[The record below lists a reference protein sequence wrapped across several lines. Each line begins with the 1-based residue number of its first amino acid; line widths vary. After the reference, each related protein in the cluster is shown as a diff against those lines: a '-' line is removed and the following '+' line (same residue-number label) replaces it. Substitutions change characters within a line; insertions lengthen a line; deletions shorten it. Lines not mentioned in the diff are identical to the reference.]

1 MSKQTIT
8 FYSPVISERL
18 VYTLDI
24 IFKCILKTECQVVN
38 TIDSRFLSENQ
49 VVINYSA
56 IKLEKAFQIYPSGLL
71 FETTIQEQPI
81 TNAYFDDLP
90 VIFHTG
96 TGSMPYDVFSAVFY
110 LVSRYEEYLPF
121 DADQYGRFKAEDSLA
136 YKLGFIHLPIVEMWS
151 YQLAHKLGIRVPDNS
166 YCQQLTI
173 DVDNAYKYRNKGFF
187 HHIGSILY
195 SLLSGKFLAVK
206 ERLAALSGKITDP
219 AQTFD
224 YLDEFQR
231 NLKIPIRF
239 FILVRQSLKYGNA
252 ISIHKSEYRILLNKI
267 HQKNAVGYHP
277 SFESVDSYK
286 LLNHEYSD
294 LCNVLDSKITCSR
307 QHYLKIRFPDNFR
320 ELIKLGIQE
329 EFSIGW
335 SGQLGFRAGISRPYP
350 FFDVLKDKQENLML
364 VPFVAMDRTLKDY
377 LKLAPDAAIEEVN
390 KIADRVKSVRGQFT
404 TLWHN
409 DSLCDKGEWKGW
421 KRVFEETT
429 KYAESN

>member
-1 MSKQTIT
+1 MGKQTII
-8 FYSPVISERL
+8 FYSPFISERL
-18 VYTLDI
+18 KYALDI
-24 IFKCILKTECQVVN
+24 IFKCILKTECQVVH
-38 TIDSRFLSENQ
+38 TIESGYLSENQ
-49 VVINYSA
+49 VVVNYSA
-56 IKLEKAFQIYPSGLL
+56 SKLEGAFQIYPSGLL
-71 FETTIQEQPI
+71 FEDTIQEQSI
-81 TNAYFDDLP
+81 TSAYFEDLP
-90 VIFHTG
+90 VIFHNG
-96 TGSMPYDVFSAVFY
+96 TGDMPYDVFSAVFY
-110 LVSRYEEYLPF
+110 LVSRYEEYFPF

-136 YKLGFIHLPIVEMWS
+136 YKQGFIHLPVVEMWA
-151 YQLAHKLGIRVPDNS
+151 YQLAKKLGVGLPGNS
-166 YCQQLTI
+166 YCQQVTI

-187 HHIGSILY
+187 RQTGSILY
-195 SLLSGKFLAVK
+195 CLVSGKFLAVK
-206 ERLAALSGKITDP
+206 ERLAVLSGKITDP

-224 YLDEFQR
+224 YLDKFQR

-252 ISIHKSEYRILLNKI
+252 ISIHKPEYRILLNKI

-286 LLNHEYSD
+286 LLNNEYSD

-320 ELIKLGIQE
+320 ELIKLGIRK

-350 FFDVLKDKQENLML
+350 FFDILKNQQEDLML

-377 LKLAPDAAIEEVN
+377 LKLTPDAAIEEVN
-390 KIADRVKSVRGQFT
+390 KLADRVKSVGGQFT

-409 DSLCDKGEWKGW
+409 DSLCDCGEWEGW

-429 KYAESN
+429 KYAEFD